1 MAFEWFKA
9 FLGKL
14 LGVATSESAIKQAF
28 QVSTAVT
35 KDMQQNINL
44 WYSMYINRPPWETC
58 DVQSVGLPGAIAR
71 EFSNTAMAELEIL
84 VSGGARADYINEQL
98 QTMLPG
104 LVPALEI
111 GLALGGV
118 AVRAIPR
125 DGKLYLDYTGAG
137 SFTPTKFGPD
147 GRAESGVFREV
158 KTHGDKQYVRLEY
171 HEFVQEGE
179 SRYYVIRNKAYNAGS
194 NGQPNGQEIPLNT
207 VPDWSQLW
215 AETRVDNID
224 RPLFGYFKPH
234 RENNVEFGS
243 DVGVSIFGGATVGL
257 IRQADEQWGRLI
269 WEYESGE
276 RKIFVDG
283 TTADAK
289 TYGSRMFEYG
299 PFGGAS
305 GEFFKEFNPEMR
317 DDPLYKG
324 FQRIVQRIE
333 FDTGLAYGDISDPQ
347 TVEKTATEI
356 RSSKQRKFVTVTAIQ
371 NAYQHTLNDL
381 IYTMD
386 ILCSM
391 YGLAPV
397 GNYEVSF
404 AWGDSVLSDP
414 EADRQDKALDLQ
426 EVNAGIRNDYEYR
439 MKWFGESEEEA
450 KAKLPGISSLV
461 NEPQDVIE

>member
-58 DVQSVGLPGAIAR
+58 DVQSVGIPGAIVR
-71 EFSNTAMAELEIL
+71 EFSNTTMTELEVL
-84 VSGGARADYINEQL
+84 VSGSARADYINEQL

-104 LVPALEI
+104 LIPALEI

-179 SRYYVIRNKAYNAGS
+179 TKYYVIRNKAYNAGS

-215 AETRVDNID
+215 AETRVENID
-224 RPLFGYFKPH
+224 RPLFGYFKPP

-243 DVGVSIFGGATVGL
+243 DVGVSIFAGAAVGL

-283 TTADAK
+283 TSADAK
-289 TYGSRMFEYG
+289 AYGSRMFEYG

-305 GEFFKEFNPEMR
+305 GEFFKEFNPELR

-356 RSSKQRKFVTVTAIQ
+356 RNSKQRKFVTVTAIQ
-371 NAYQHTLNDL
+371 NAYQRTLGDL

-391 YGLAPV
+391 YSLAPV

-404 AWGDSVLSDP
+404 AWGDSVLADP

-450 KAKLPGISSLV
+450 KAKLPGIDSLV
-461 NEPQDVIE
+461 TEPQDVIE

>member
-84 VSGGARADYINEQL
+84 VSGGARADYIYEQL

-234 RENNVEFGS
+234 RENKSSVLLKS
-243 DVGVSIFGGATVGL
+243 L
-257 IRQADEQWGRLI
+257 RLI
-269 WEYESGE
+269 
-276 RKIFVDG
+276 
-283 TTADAK
+283 TTSYP
-289 TYGSRMFEYG
+289 YG
-299 PFGGAS
+299 
-305 GEFFKEFNPEMR
+305 
-317 DDPLYKG
+317 
-324 FQRIVQRIE
+324 
-333 FDTGLAYGDISDPQ
+333 
-347 TVEKTATEI
+347 
-356 RSSKQRKFVTVTAIQ
+356 
-371 NAYQHTLNDL
+371 
-381 IYTMD
+381 
-386 ILCSM
+386 
-391 YGLAPV
+391 
-397 GNYEVSF
+397 
-404 AWGDSVLSDP
+404 
-414 EADRQDKALDLQ
+414 
-426 EVNAGIRNDYEYR
+426 
-439 MKWFGESEEEA
+439 
-450 KAKLPGISSLV
+450 
-461 NEPQDVIE
+461 